1 MTKYICI
8 YPSCLA
14 QDVHWN
20 SFGLHL
26 SINRLL
32 CASIKYHWSAPCV
45 YIEYYCAC
53 VSEGFT
59 QGGRLQLADAAPW
72 GNFWFALIAKNH
84 ASLVLLWVKRL
95 SKLTEWIC
103 VVKSEL
109 DNHCWFPDLLQ
120 SKLRRN
126 KLEQWEI
133 QLCWRKFQQFDK
145 MSRVS
150 LLLRCLFCLF

>member
-1 MTKYICI
+1 MYDIQLFSCCAVSLFGTLNWKFSKWRRLITISLIFCKCVFGSGPLVGKKTCANDEIYLHI
-8 YPSCLA
+8 YPCCVA

-20 SFGLHL
+20 SIGLHL

-72 GNFWFALIAKNH
+72 GNFWFALIARKY
-84 ASLVLLWVKRL
+84 ASLVLLWVK
-95 SKLTEWIC
+95 
-103 VVKSEL
+103 KS
-109 DNHCWFPDLLQ
+109 
-120 SKLRRN
+120 
-126 KLEQWEI
+126 
-133 QLCWRKFQQFDK
+133 FQN
-145 MSRVS
+145 
-150 LLLRCLFCLF
+150 